1 MYSNDNLDKMN
12 LDLLDKEFQKFNE
25 TLSNDIID
33 VEDESENSEIQEN
46 SESTSFEM
54 TSQNQN
60 NQNNQV
66 TQNNV
71 SILPAPKDISENVET
86 KISIDNIEGIIDL
99 KVLVQDYQNLRQ
111 IVLSNSANS
120 KKLLESLLIE
130 IFANDSV
137 DPEMI
142 ASYSQLLNTVN
153 SSMKLLTSSYKEI
166 SNILMNIQKLNAT
179 QKPKEIKVENV
190 NILSSKEIVERLL
203 KDNSEKLNENS

>member
-1 MYSNDNLDKMN
+1 MYSNDNLEKMN

-25 TLSNDIID
+25 TLNNDIID
-33 VEDESENSEIQEN
+33 VEDESENSE
-46 SESTSFEM
+46 STSFEM
-54 TSQNQN
+54 TSQTQN
-60 NQNNQV
+60 P
-66 TQNNV
+66 QNNV

-86 KISIDNIEGIIDL
+86 KISLDNIEGIIDL

-179 QKPKEIKVENV
+179 QRPKEIKVENV

>member
-1 MYSNDNLDKMN
+1 MYSNDNLEKMN

-25 TLSNDIID
+25 TLNNDIID
-33 VEDESENSEIQEN
+33 VEDESENSEN

-54 TSQNQN
+54 TSQTQN
-60 NQNNQV
+60 NQNS
-66 TQNNV
+66 QNNV

-86 KISIDNIEGIIDL
+86 KISLDNIEGIIDL

-179 QKPKEIKVENV
+179 QRPKEIKVENV

>member
-1 MYSNDNLDKMN
+1 MYSNDNLEKMN

-25 TLSNDIID
+25 TLNNDIID
-33 VEDESENSEIQEN
+33 VEDESENSE
-46 SESTSFEM
+46 STSFEM
-54 TSQNQN
+54 TSQTQN
-60 NQNNQV
+60 NQGA
-66 TQNNV
+66 QNNV

-166 SNILMNIQKLNAT
+166 SNILMNIQKLNAS

-203 KDNSEKLNENS
+203 KDNSEKSNENS

>member
-1 MYSNDNLDKMN
+1 MYSNDNLEKMN

-25 TLSNDIID
+25 TLNNDIID
-33 VEDESENSEIQEN
+33 VEDESENSEN

-54 TSQNQN
+54 TSQTQN
-60 NQNNQV
+60 

-86 KISIDNIEGIIDL
+86 KISLDNIEGIIDL

-153 SSMKLLTSSYKEI
+153 SSMKLLTSSK
-166 SNILMNIQKLNAT
+166 
-179 QKPKEIKVENV
+179 
-190 NILSSKEIVERLL
+190 
-203 KDNSEKLNENS
+203 

>member
-1 MYSNDNLDKMN
+1 MYSNDNLEKMN

-25 TLSNDIID
+25 TLNNDIID
-33 VEDESENSEIQEN
+33 VEDESENSEN

-54 TSQNQN
+54 TSQTQN
-60 NQNNQV
+60 

-86 KISIDNIEGIIDL
+86 KISLDNIEGIIDL

-179 QKPKEIKVENV
+179 KRPKEIKVENV

>member
-1 MYSNDNLDKMN
+1 MYSNDNLEKMN

-33 VEDESENSEIQEN
+33 VEDEN

-54 TSQNQN
+54 TSQTQN
-60 NQNNQV
+60 

-179 QKPKEIKVENV
+179 QRPKEIKVENV

>member
-1 MYSNDNLDKMN
+1 MYSNDNLEKMN

-25 TLSNDIID
+25 TLNNDIID
-33 VEDESENSEIQEN
+33 VEDEN

-54 TSQNQN
+54 TSQTQN
-60 NQNNQV
+60 

-86 KISIDNIEGIIDL
+86 KISLDNIEGIIDL

-179 QKPKEIKVENV
+179 QRPKEIKVENV

>member
-1 MYSNDNLDKMN
+1 MYSNDNLEKMN

-25 TLSNDIID
+25 ETLNNEIID
-33 VEDESENSEIQEN
+33 VEDESENSETQEN

-54 TSQNQN
+54 TSQNSQN
-60 NQNNQV
+60 NS
-66 TQNNV
+66 NNV

-166 SNILMNIQKLNAT
+166 SNILMNIQKLNVS

>member
-1 MYSNDNLDKMN
+1 MYSNDNLEKMN

-25 TLSNDIID
+25 TQNNDIID
-33 VEDESENSEIQEN
+33 VEDESENSE
-46 SESTSFEM
+46 STSFEM
-54 TSQNQN
+54 TSQTQN
-60 NQNNQV
+60 

-86 KISIDNIEGIIDL
+86 KISLDNIEGIIDL

-179 QKPKEIKVENV
+179 QRPKEIKVENV

>member
-1 MYSNDNLDKMN
+1 MYSNDNLEKMN

-33 VEDESENSEIQEN
+33 VEDESENSEN

-54 TSQNQN
+54 TSQTQN
-60 NQNNQV
+60 

-166 SNILMNIQKLNAT
+166 SNILMNIQKLNAS

-203 KDNSEKLNENS
+203 KDNSEKSNENS

>member
-1 MYSNDNLDKMN
+1 MYSNDNLEKMN

-33 VEDESENSEIQEN
+33 VEDESENSK
-46 SESTSFEM
+46 STSLEM
-54 TSQNQN
+54 TSQN
-60 NQNNQV
+60 NQNP
-66 TQNNV
+66 QNNV

-166 SNILMNIQKLNAT
+166 SNILMNIQKLNAI
-179 QKPKEIKVENV
+179 QRPKEIKVENV

-203 KDNSEKLNENS
+203 KDNSEKSNENS

>member
-1 MYSNDNLDKMN
+1 MYSNDNLEKMN

-25 TLSNDIID
+25 TLNNDIID
-33 VEDESENSEIQEN
+33 VEDESENSEN
-46 SESTSFEM
+46 SGSTSFEM
-54 TSQNQN
+54 TSQTQN
-60 NQNNQV
+60 

-86 KISIDNIEGIIDL
+86 KISLDNIEGIIDL

-179 QKPKEIKVENV
+179 QRPKEIKVENV

>member
-1 MYSNDNLDKMN
+1 MYSNDNLEKMN

-25 TLSNDIID
+25 TLNNDIID
-33 VEDESENSEIQEN
+33 VEDESENSEN

-60 NQNNQV
+60 

-86 KISIDNIEGIIDL
+86 KISLDNIEGIIDL

-179 QKPKEIKVENV
+179 QRPKEIKVENV

>member
-1 MYSNDNLDKMN
+1 MYSNDNLEKMN

-33 VEDESENSEIQEN
+33 VEDESENSETQEN

-54 TSQNQN
+54 TSQN
-60 NQNNQV
+60 NQNP
-66 TQNNV
+66 QNNV

-166 SNILMNIQKLNAT
+166 SNILMNIQKLNAS

-203 KDNSEKLNENS
+203 KDNSEKSNENS

>member
-1 MYSNDNLDKMN
+1 MYSNDNLEKMN

-25 TLSNDIID
+25 TLNNDIID
-33 VEDESENSEIQEN
+33 VEDESENSE
-46 SESTSFEM
+46 STSFEM
-54 TSQNQN
+54 TSQN
-60 NQNNQV
+60 NQNP
-66 TQNNV
+66 QNNV

-86 KISIDNIEGIIDL
+86 KISLDNIEGIIDL

-166 SNILMNIQKLNAT
+166 SNILMNIQKLNAS

-203 KDNSEKLNENS
+203 KDNSEK

>member
-1 MYSNDNLDKMN
+1 MYSNDNLEKMN

-25 TLSNDIID
+25 TLNNDIID
-33 VEDESENSEIQEN
+33 VEDESENSK
-46 SESTSFEM
+46 STSFEM
-54 TSQNQN
+54 TSQN
-60 NQNNQV
+60 NQNP
-66 TQNNV
+66 QNNV

-166 SNILMNIQKLNAT
+166 SNILMNIQKLNAS

>member
-1 MYSNDNLDKMN
+1 MYSNDNLEKMN

-25 TLSNDIID
+25 TQNNDIID
-33 VEDESENSEIQEN
+33 VEDESENSQ
-46 SESTSFEM
+46 STSFEM
-54 TSQNQN
+54 TSQNP
-60 NQNNQV
+60 
-66 TQNNV
+66 QNNV

-86 KISIDNIEGIIDL
+86 KISLDNIEGIIDL

>member
-1 MYSNDNLDKMN
+1 MYSNDNLEKMN

-33 VEDESENSEIQEN
+33 VEDESENSQ
-46 SESTSFEM
+46 STSFEM

-60 NQNNQV
+60 TQNP
-66 TQNNV
+66 QNNV

-86 KISIDNIEGIIDL
+86 KISLDNIEGIIDL

-179 QKPKEIKVENV
+179 QRPKEIKVENV

>member
-1 MYSNDNLDKMN
+1 MYSNDNLEKMN

-25 TLSNDIID
+25 TLNNDIID
-33 VEDESENSEIQEN
+33 VEDESENSEN

-54 TSQNQN
+54 TSQTQN
-60 NQNNQV
+60 

-86 KISIDNIEGIIDL
+86 KISLDNIEGIIDL

-179 QKPKEIKVENV
+179 QRPKEIKVENV

>member
-1 MYSNDNLDKMN
+1 MYSNDNLEKMN

-33 VEDESENSEIQEN
+33 VEDESENSQ
-46 SESTSFEM
+46 STSFEM

-60 NQNNQV
+60 TQNP
-66 TQNNV
+66 QNNV

-86 KISIDNIEGIIDL
+86 KISLDNIEGIIDL

>member
-1 MYSNDNLDKMN
+1 MYSNDNLEKMN

-33 VEDESENSEIQEN
+33 VEDESENSK
-46 SESTSFEM
+46 STSFEM
-54 TSQNQN
+54 TSQN
-60 NQNNQV
+60 NQNP
-66 TQNNV
+66 QNNV

-166 SNILMNIQKLNAT
+166 SNILMNIQKLNAS

>member
-1 MYSNDNLDKMN
+1 MYSNDNLEKMN

-33 VEDESENSEIQEN
+33 VEDESENSEN

-60 NQNNQV
+60 TQNP
-66 TQNNV
+66 QNNV

-86 KISIDNIEGIIDL
+86 KISLDNIEGIIDL

-179 QKPKEIKVENV
+179 QRPKEIKVENV

>member
-1 MYSNDNLDKMN
+1 MYSNDNLEKMN

-33 VEDESENSEIQEN
+33 VEDESENSEN

-54 TSQNQN
+54 TSQNSQN
-60 NQNNQV
+60 NS
-66 TQNNV
+66 NNV

-166 SNILMNIQKLNAT
+166 SNILMNIQKLNAI
-179 QKPKEIKVENV
+179 QRPKEIKVENV

-203 KDNSEKLNENS
+203 KDNSEKSNENS

>member
-1 MYSNDNLDKMN
+1 MYSNDNLEKMN

-25 TLSNDIID
+25 TLNNDIID
-33 VEDESENSEIQEN
+33 VEDEN

-54 TSQNQN
+54 TSQTQN
-60 NQNNQV
+60 

-86 KISIDNIEGIIDL
+86 KISLDNIEGIIDL

-166 SNILMNIQKLNAT
+166 SNILMNIQKLNAS

-203 KDNSEKLNENS
+203 KDNSREVE

>member
-1 MYSNDNLDKMN
+1 MYSNDNLEKMN

-33 VEDESENSEIQEN
+33 VEDEN

-54 TSQNQN
+54 TSQTQN
-60 NQNNQV
+60 

-86 KISIDNIEGIIDL
+86 KISLDNIEGIIDL

-179 QKPKEIKVENV
+179 QRPKEIKVENV